1 LPKSLP
7 RPAGVEPTPFGWRAP
22 RVEHLQA
29 RRPAADTS
37 SMNDDE
43 VNAIRRPARHEE
55 PDYMAGWR
63 EVTKDEWRRDKRGR
77 IREWPSLPPEE
88 EPRDPQGDDGPDELA

>member
-1 LPKSLP
+1 
-7 RPAGVEPTPFGWRAP
+7 
-22 RVEHLQA
+22 
-29 RRPAADTS
+29 
-37 SMNDDE
+37 MNDDE

-88 EPRDPQGDDGPDELA
+88 EPRDPKRDDGPDELA

>member
-1 LPKSLP
+1 
-7 RPAGVEPTPFGWRAP
+7 
-22 RVEHLQA
+22 
-29 RRPAADTS
+29 
-37 SMNDDE
+37 MNDDE